1 MNQKTIVLL
10 SCVSQK
16 LPLPARAGDLYV
28 SALFRKALRYA
39 KSLSPDAIYVLS
51 AKHGLLAL
59 DQVVAPYNLTLNQ
72 LGIAEVR
79 SWAETTTAQLEAVT
93 NLAIDRFIILAG
105 DRYRRFIVPRLRFT
119 EIPLK
124 GLSIGKQLQ
133 FLTKAIH
140 E

>member
-16 LPLPARAGDLYV
+16 LPLPAPAGDLYV

-51 AKHGLLAL
+51 AKHGLLKL
-59 DQVVAPYNLTLNQ
+59 DQEVAPYDLTLNQ

-79 SWAETTTAQLEAVT
+79 SWADSTTAQLEAVT
-93 NLAIDRFIILAG
+93 NLASDRFIILAG
-105 DRYRRFIVPRLRFT
+105 ERYRRFIVPRLRFT

>member
-1 MNQKTIVLL
+1 VNQKTIVLL

-16 LPLPARAGDLYV
+16 LPLPAPAGDLYV

-51 AKHGLLAL
+51 AKHGLLKL
-59 DQVVAPYNLTLNQ
+59 DQEVAPYDLTLNQ

-79 SWAETTTAQLEAVT
+79 SWADSTTAQLEAVT
-93 NLAIDRFIILAG
+93 NLASDRFIILAG
-105 DRYRRFIVPRLRFT
+105 ERYRRFIVPRLRFT